1 VKRWAFLF
9 LLAALLTALLTTR
22 SAIAAVPGYSIHGDP
37 GSWPTLLSS
46 IGFQPATGAASLTV
60 ITDDGG
66 SQDWPSAASAGAF
79 LIIQGTSAAAQQFG
93 ITATGD
99 SVSVQREQDMLQQD
113 LTVVWAKP
121 IAIPKVTLPAGAT
134 VYARDKW
141 SQIPLVAGIKTGGGY
156 VLWVAGDPGPT
167 SYDRYPCLLQTLQ
180 TAGLR
185 FPLRSKQMALFFDY
199 GYRSEVDLDYFAAK
213 WRADGVGT
221 LFVSSWYF
229 FDSAPNTDAYLAH
242 LIQACHKNGILVYA
256 WLELPHVSQQ
266 LWDAHPEWR
275 EKTAL
280 LQDAAIYWRLNMNLL
295 DPDCSA
301 AVTAGILSLL
311 NRFDWDGVNLAEL
324 YFENPVGLGDPAE
337 FTPMNG
343 LVRSQVESAYGFDPV
358 KLFDPNSPLFW
369 TNSPP
374 ELRAFLDYRAG
385 LQLQLHQYWI
395 ETLIGA
401 RAQKPDLDVLV
412 TYLDDLSVPSMHDL
426 IGADAHR
433 FLPLMDQYDF
443 RVMVEDA
450 SALWSLGPSRY
461 QVIAGLYAAAT
472 THTDR
477 LAIDINIVSR
487 PLLAY
492 PTEIQTGAE
501 FSGLVHTAGGSFPQ
515 LGLYVESSIL
525 DPDIQLM
532 SYELPNAAVQSG
544 GDQTT
549 VASAGGVGIA
559 WDGPANL
566 DGQPWPFIAGG
577 YAWIPAGTHT
587 LTAAPAPSPFQI
599 LDFNGGL
606 TALQPGDGR
615 LTLQYSSFARSFVKL
630 DSTPDAISIDG
641 AAIPP
646 ASALWLPRG
655 THTVSFGAK

>member
-1 VKRWAFLF
+1 L
-9 LLAALLTALLTTR
+9 LLATLRA
-22 SAIAAVPGYSIHGDP
+22 SAAVPGYSIHGDP
-37 GSWPTLLSS
+37 GSWSTLLSS
-46 IGFQPATGAASLTV
+46 IGFQPATGAAALTV

-66 SQDWPSAASAGAF
+66 FQDWLSAVRAGAF
-79 LIIQGTSAAAQQFG
+79 VIIQGTSAATQQFG

-99 SVSVQREQDMLQQD
+99 TVNVQREQDMLQQD
-113 LTVVWAKP
+113 LTVVWATP
-121 IAIPKVTLPAGAT
+121 VAIPRVTLPAGAI

-141 SQIPLVAGIKTGGGY
+141 SQIPLVAGIKAGSGY
-156 VLWVAGDPGPT
+156 VLWVASDPGPT
-167 SYDRYPCLLQTLQ
+167 SYDHYPCLLQTLQ

-185 FPLRSKQMALFFDY
+185 LPLRSKQMALFFDY

-213 WRADGVGT
+213 WRANGAGT

-229 FDSAPNTDAYLAH
+229 FDSTPETDAYLAH
-242 LIQACHKNGILVYA
+242 LIRACHNNGILVYA
-256 WLELPHVSQQ
+256 WLELPHVSRQF
-266 LWDAHPEWR
+266 WDAHPEWR
-275 EKTAL
+275 EKNAL
-280 LQDAAIYWRLNMNLL
+280 LKDASIYWRLNMNLL

-301 AVTAGILSLL
+301 AVTAGILGLL

-324 YFENPVGLGDPAE
+324 YFEGPVGLGDPAE
-337 FTPMNG
+337 FTPMND
-343 LVRSQVESAYGFDPV
+343 LVRTQVESAYGFDPA
-358 KLFDPNSPLFW
+358 KLFDANSSLFW
-369 TNSPP
+369 TNGPA
-374 ELRAFLDYRAG
+374 ELRTFLDYRAN

-395 ETLIGA
+395 RTLIGA

-461 QVIAGLYAAAT
+461 QVIAGLYGAVT
-472 THTDR
+472 SHTDR

-492 PTEIQTGAE
+492 PTGIQTGAE
-501 FSGLVHTAGGSFPQ
+501 FGGLVHTAGGSFSQ
-515 LGLYVESSIL
+515 VGLYVESSIL
-525 DPDIQLM
+525 DPDMQLM
-532 SYELPNAAVQSG
+532 SYELAGATVQSG

-549 VASAGGVGIA
+549 VTSARGAEIA
-559 WDGPANL
+559 WDGPASL
-566 DGQPWPFIAGG
+566 DGQPWPFTAGG
-577 YAWIPAGTHT
+577 YAWVPAGTHV
-587 LTAAPAPSPFQI
+587 LTAAAALSPFQI

-606 TALQPGDGR
+606 TALQPGDGT
-615 LTLQYSSFARSFVKL
+615 LTLQYSNFARSFVKL
-630 DSTPDAISIDG
+630 DSAPVAVSVDG
-641 AAIPP
+641 AAVPP

-655 THTVSFGAK
+655 THTVKFAAH